1 MGCESRMAPLC
12 PALPSAFRQNEA
24 GDSGML
30 DIAYITLALVSFA
43 LFALAVRGC
52 ERL

>member
-1 MGCESRMAPLC
+1 MPNGTIFC
-12 PALPSAFRQNEA
+12 PRKKQRGPR
-24 GDSGML
+24 ML

-43 LFALAVRGC
+43 LFALAVEGC

>member
-1 MGCESRMAPLC
+1 MATLLPAQPSSSR
-12 PALPSAFRQNEA
+12 RREA
-24 GDSGML
+24 EGLAMP
-30 DIAYITLALVSFA
+30 DIAYIALALASFA

>member
-1 MGCESRMAPLC
+1 MHGDLTPRA
-12 PALPSAFRQNEA
+12 AIFLPIE
-24 GDSGML
+24 GSGGLAMT
-30 DIAYITLALVSFA
+30 DIAYIGLALASFA

>member
-1 MGCESRMAPLC
+1 MHG
-12 PALPSAFRQNEA
+12 ALTPGAAIFLRIKGSGGSA
-24 GDSGML
+24 MP
-30 DIAYITLALVSFA
+30 DIAYIALALASFA